1 MSNIIHHI
9 FNYNNVKFTLILI
22 SLLIIKIICD
32 KYISPDKFS
41 DIFSDSAL
49 TGNMM
54 NGNNYENNYKY
65 VEIDI
70 PDLPSPNITHKLC
83 PVYGINIKG
92 FLCLGWNS
100 IKITKANSW
109 QECASFC
116 SDYVSFFFIKCK
128 QWSYDIEKKKCLIK
142 TGDKVCKY
150 PDENYVS
157 GVVSTSE
164 VGMCSTTC
172 KVGDWSS
179 WTPCTSYC
187 AGITQRVRHVIK
199 SPLYKSELCPRLV
212 ETAMC
217 KGSVD
222 CPRNCPNYHVVGLGW
237 GCKVEINKGGGTMRK
252 YVNTWHECL
261 GLCKNTENCTYWSF
275 QGISGVETCLL
286 VIGEVGCTYHALGW
300 VSGDV
305 NVVAVDCPVKCYV
318 GEWSEWSVCPP
329 DNLCTQHSMSRRSRP
344 LISTPPD
351 MNQRACPHL
360 TESVLCECA
369 NKLSSNKID
378 DLYSDLNNELSL
390 DSNLKGHTSSHS
402 RYKNHDDTSFEFQD
416 YDNDNSEID
425 YLDKNNNRLHGTYKS
440 VNDEIRR
447 LMNINILKND
457 NFNNKS
463 NFVLNDNIIYNNNN
477 NYYYNWIHSDSQI
490 NRKLSDNLGYYST
503 KKLLQHLYLRN
514 RYNLEMEEHND
525 NLNTSDISYN
535 STNNKAG
542 SKQEEYNFYNFFSS
556 YLLGVNYTNFNSN
569 ITLDPHLFS

>member
-1 MSNIIHHI
+1 MNNNSYYSYY
-9 FNYNNVKFTLILI
+9 YNSSKFTLILLI
-22 SLLIIKIICD
+22 LLTVEIICD
-32 KYISPDKFS
+32 KYISPEKFGNTFPES
-41 DIFSDSAL
+41 SL
-49 TGNMM
+49 TN
-54 NGNNYENNYKY
+54 NVKNNVNYDNNYQY

-70 PDLPSPNITHKLC
+70 PDLPSPNITSKLC

-109 QECASFC
+109 QECAAFC
-116 SDYVSFFFIKCK
+116 SDYVAFFFVKCK
-128 QWSYDIEKKKCLIK
+128 QWSYDIEKKKCSIK

-157 GVVSTSE
+157 GVVNTSE

-217 KGSVD
+217 KGSIE
-222 CPRNCPNYHVVGLGW
+222 CPKNCPNYHVVGLGW
-237 GCKVEINKGGGTMRK
+237 GCKVEMNKGGGTMRK

-261 GLCKNTENCTYWSF
+261 GLCKNTYNCTYWSF

-318 GEWSEWSVCPP
+318 GEWSEWSSCPH
-329 DNLCTQHSMSRRSRP
+329 DNLCTQHSVSRRSRP

-351 MNQRACPHL
+351 MNQKACPHL

-369 NKLSSNKID
+369 NKLS
-378 DLYSDLNNELSL
+378 NNNINNLDF
-390 DSNLKGHTSSHS
+390 DSNTESGLDFNINS
-402 RYKNHDDTSFEFQD
+402 RSDNMNRNGINYKDNDFEYQYD
-416 YDNDNSEID
+416 DNDNSELGHSIN
-425 YLDKNNNRLHGTYKS
+425 DKNNNNRLHRTYKS
-440 VNDEIRR
+440 INDEIRR
-447 LMNINILKND
+447 LMSVNILRNYNSDTKNNSIFNNNINDINSQLYTN
-457 NFNNKS
+457 S
-463 NFVLNDNIIYNNNN
+463 IIG
-477 NYYYNWIHSDSQI
+477 
-490 NRKLSDNLGYYST
+490 RKLSNDLGYYST
-503 KKLLQHLYLRN
+503 KKLLQNLYLKN
-514 RYNLEMEEHND
+514 RYNFQVETKYND
-525 NLNTSDISYN
+525 NINTSNLNYN
-535 STNNKAG
+535 STYSNNDDN
-542 SKQEEYNFYNFFSS
+542 SKDKYDFYNFFSS
-556 YLLGVNYTNFNSN
+556 YLLGVNYTNFNN
-569 ITLDPHLFS
+569 NATLDPNLFG